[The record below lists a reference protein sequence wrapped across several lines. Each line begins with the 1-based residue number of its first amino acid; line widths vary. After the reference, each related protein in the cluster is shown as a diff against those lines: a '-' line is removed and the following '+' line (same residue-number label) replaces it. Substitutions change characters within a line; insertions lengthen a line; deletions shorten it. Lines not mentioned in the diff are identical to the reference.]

1 MTHICAWCDQEIG
14 TVAGRLFG
22 EPADNFGMCR
32 KCLHARLD
40 SLPVPLGK
48 RELKRARRMHKSGQS
63 LIQIGHVLGVSEPSV
78 QLALKAA

>member
-1 MTHICAWCDQEIG
+1 
-14 TVAGRLFG
+14 
-22 EPADNFGMCR
+22 MCR
-32 KCLHARLD
+32 KCLHACLD